1 MAVPIPMPRQGQS
14 VESCVI
20 LEWHKKKG
28 DRVAEGDLLY
38 TYETDKASF
47 EYESPASGTLLEVFF
62 DSDVDIPVLTNVAV
76 VGEPGESVDEFR
88 PDGGAVDT
96 AASPQP
102 AEAPSAPGPA
112 AAPEARAAE
121 APAVQTGEKARVS
134 PRARK
139 LAEAKSVGIAG
150 IAGTGPKGRIIER
163 DVRARSDAAPMSRTA
178 RDKAGEEGLS
188 APAAGTGIG
197 GRILARDLVTSP
209 APAVSTAAGVL
220 EDRYTEVKLPQI
232 RRIIGERMMQSL
244 QQSAQLTLHATA
256 NASAILGYRGQVK
269 KMGESM
275 GLANIT
281 ITDLV
286 AVALTRVLPRFPEI
300 NALFQDGV
308 VRQYDHVHLALAV
321 DTPRGLMVPV
331 VRFADLL
338 PLNELTKALKQVAKE
353 CVEGSINP
361 DLLAGGTITLSNL
374 GGFGV
379 EYFTPVLNPP
389 QVALLGVN
397 TISQKPVAGLEGE
410 LRLEPHLGLSLTID
424 HRAVDGAPGAR
435 FLQAM
440 VAAIENINLTL
451 SL

>member
-1 MAVPIPMPRQGQS
+1 MPRQGQS

-28 DRVAEGDLLY
+28 EKVAEGDLLF

-47 EYESPASGTLLEVFF
+47 EHESPVSGTLLDVFF
-62 DSDVDIPVLTNVAV
+62 DTDADVPVLTNVAV
-76 VGEPGESVDEFR
+76 IGEPGEGVDEFR
-88 PDGGAVDT
+88 PGEGAVAV
-96 AASPQP
+96 AAPAEKPASQPAPQP
-102 AEAPSAPGPA
+102 ATAPAPVAAPAETPSAAPPG
-112 AAPEARAAE
+112 
-121 APAVQTGEKARVS
+121 GEKVRIS

-139 LAEAKSVGIAG
+139 LAEAKGVETAALGGS
-150 IAGTGPKGRIIER
+150 GPKGRIIER
-163 DVRARSDAAPMSRTA
+163 DVAQRAAAAPMSRTA
-178 RDKAGEEGLS
+178 QDKAGREGLS
-188 APAAGTGIG
+188 APSSGTGLG
-197 GRILARDLVTSP
+197 GRILARDLVAAASTP
-209 APAVSTAAGVL
+209 AAAACAGL
-220 EDRYTEVKLPQI
+220 EDGYTDVKLPQI
-232 RRIIGERMMQSL
+232 RKIIGERMMQSL

-256 NASAILGYRGQVK
+256 NASALLAYRGQVK
-269 KMGESM
+269 KMGEEM

-286 AVALTRVLPRFPEI
+286 ACALTRVLPRFPEV
-300 NALFQDGV
+300 NALFRGDA
-308 VRQYDHVHLALAV
+308 VRQYEHVHLAMAV

-338 PLNELTKALKQVAKE
+338 PLNELAKALKQMARE

-397 TISQKPVAGLEGE
+397 TISRKPVAGPDNSLV
-410 LRLEPHLGLSLTID
+410 LAPHIGLSLTID

-435 FLQAM
+435 FLKAL